1 MLGLGS
7 AVRIPLDL
15 GIHMGVMINE
25 SRRNDQPVDIDRS
38 ASVSLNPPN
47 LSDLSVFDC
56 DIGQVGRQTGTIDYA
71 TTTKHQVIAHLQFL
85 SMETFLI
92 PQFVTLAA
100 RRAEDVGK
108 KFLIVAYLLAD
119 LGLLT

>member
-38 ASVSLNPPN
+38 ASVSLNPLN

-56 DIGQVGRQTGTIDYA
+56 DIGQ
-71 TTTKHQVIAHLQFL
+71 
-85 SMETFLI
+85 
-92 PQFVTLAA
+92 
-100 RRAEDVGK
+100 
-108 KFLIVAYLLAD
+108 
-119 LGLLT
+119 

>member
-47 LSDLSVFDC
+47 LSDL
-56 DIGQVGRQTGTIDYA
+56 
-71 TTTKHQVIAHLQFL
+71 
-85 SMETFLI
+85 
-92 PQFVTLAA
+92 
-100 RRAEDVGK
+100 
-108 KFLIVAYLLAD
+108 
-119 LGLLT
+119 

>member
-47 LSDLSVFDC
+47 LSDPPVFDC

-85 SMETFLI
+85 SMESFLI
-92 PQFVTLAA
+92 PQFRYTSCPPS
-100 RRAEDVGK
+100 RRCRQKVFDSSLSSRRSRGC
-108 KFLIVAYLLAD
+108 
-119 LGLLT
+119 